1 MVILCTEIDESALHG
16 GKCGRGLVQEDID
29 NVTKLL
35 ENQPRRRCDDD
46 DEYQK

>member
-1 MVILCTEIDESALHG
+1 MEAKS
-16 GKCGRGLVQEDID
+16 GRGLVQEDID

-35 ENQPRRRCDDD
+35 ENQQRRHCDD